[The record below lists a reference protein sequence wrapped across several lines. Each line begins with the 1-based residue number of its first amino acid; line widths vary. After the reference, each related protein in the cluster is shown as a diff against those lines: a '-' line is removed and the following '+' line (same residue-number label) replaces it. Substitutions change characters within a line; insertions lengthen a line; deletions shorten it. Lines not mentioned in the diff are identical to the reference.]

1 MTHKTTTRV
10 SFILFLAMLVALL
23 AGCGDKIPVF
33 SAETSIYYSAGD
45 SKEWA
50 YGNQQKEFP
59 GDENCYVRINSI
71 LTSDIKDGIDT
82 EITVTYR
89 FTCNGDFHIELSDGI
104 ANETKE
110 VADGVIEVTRTLLAQ
125 KEKKAKDDI
134 VIFQYVPNGSGSV
147 TIEVIYDDQV
157 DARYDQRNTVYFSG
171 QAADIE
177 AGIH

>member
-1 MTHKTTTRV
+1 MMHTTKSRV
-10 SFILFLAMLVALL
+10 SLILLIALLVAVL
-23 AGCGDKIPVF
+23 AGCGEKTPVF

-71 LTSDIKDGIDT
+71 LTSDIKEGIDS

-104 ANETKE
+104 ANEAKE
-110 VADGVIEVTRTLLAQ
+110 VEDGVIEVTRILLAQ
-125 KEKKAKDDI
+125 NEKNAEDDI

-171 QAADIE
+171 KAADVE

>member
-1 MTHKTTTRV
+1 MMRKSKAVIST
-10 SFILFLAMLVALL
+10 ILLLVMLLSLL
-23 AGCGDKIPVF
+23 TGCGEKIPVF
-33 SAETSIYYSAGD
+33 TADTSIYYSAGD

-71 LTSDIKDGIDT
+71 LTSDIKDGIDS

-104 ANETKE
+104 ANEAKE
-110 VADGVIEVTRTLLAQ
+110 VKEGVIEVTRTILAQ
-125 KEKKAKDDI
+125 KDKNPKDDI
-134 VIFQYVPNGSGSV
+134 VIFQYVPHGAGSI

-157 DARYDQRNTVYFSG
+157 DNRYDQRNTVYFSG
-171 QAADIE
+171 KAADIE